1 MTQGYYAGITGIQ
14 THQYGLDVIADNLA
28 NSNTTAFKRTS
39 TEFADLFSKVINS
52 NTTTPTSDDIGHGVK
67 LQATSFQFQ
76 QGALMPSDRFND
88 LALEGNGWFGVMT
101 TNDKYYY
108 SRDGSFSFD
117 TYEQSAGD
125 VNSSVAR
132 LVTADGMFVRGTM
145 LSNFAY
151 NGAFD
156 YGDTD
161 SNATPG
167 AYVISEPTNEA
178 ELTAPGEQGLLQ
190 FPTRLAYP
198 VVPTTETSF
207 FGNLGRDNEKRTISA
222 NVVSGNNDINRLKLT
237 FQQHIETTTQIINGN
252 PTEVSLPW
260 DGNTWDVDAKVTS
273 NDGSIVYDSKSGQA
287 IFSESGALASFDI
300 TSMNNDGSPVSVD
313 LGTGF
318 SGVISID
325 GVGTSGSSRSDGVSG
340 GTLTKYG
347 INQNGVI
354 IADISN
360 GRQSAIGRITVYHFQ
375 NDQGLNREGGTYF
388 QESSDSGEPLFW
400 TDANGKAVSGAIVRS
415 GNLEASNVRVDVGL
429 TDMIIMQ
436 RAYQAN
442 SKTITTVDE
451 MIQKALSM
459 RR

>member
-1 MTQGYYAGITGIQ
+1 MTQGYYAGIMGIQ
-14 THQYGLDVIADNLA
+14 THQYGLDVISDNLA
-28 NSNTTAFKRTS
+28 NSGTTAYKSTT
-39 TEFADLFSKVINS
+39 TEFADLFSKVING
-52 NTTTPTSDDIGHGVK
+52 NTTTPTSDEIGYGVK
-67 LQATSFQFQ
+67 LQATSFQFA
-76 QGALMPSDRFND
+76 QGALMPSDRYND

-117 TYEQSAGD
+117 TYQKNEGD
-125 VNSSVAR
+125 VNSSAAR

-156 YGDTD
+156 YGDTN
-161 SNATPG
+161 SNGTPG
-167 AYVISEPTNEA
+167 AYVISSPTSEA
-178 ELTAPGEQGLLQ
+178 ELTTPGEQGILE

-207 FGNLGRDNEKRTISA
+207 FGNLGVENSSRTISA
-222 NVVSGNNDINRLKLT
+222 DVVSAANEVNRLKLT
-237 FQQHIETTTQIINGN
+237 FSMSPTQPAEG
-252 PTEVSLPW
+252 VV
-260 DGNTWDVDAKVTS
+260 WDVVATVTS
-273 NDGSIVYDSKSGQA
+273 NDGSVIYDTKNGQA
-287 IFSESGALASFDI
+287 IFGESGALSSFDI
-300 TSMNNDGSPVSVD
+300 TSMNNDGTEVSVD
-313 LGTGF
+313 LGAGY

-325 GVGTSGSSRSDGVSG
+325 GVGTSGSSRSNGVSG

-354 IADISN
+354 VADFSN
-360 GRQSAIGRITVYHFQ
+360 GRQSAIGRVAVFHFQ

-388 QESSDSGEPLFW
+388 QESSDSGKPIFW
-400 TDANGKAVSGAIVRS
+400 TDENGNAVNGAIVRS

-459 RR
+459 HR

>member
-1 MTQGYYAGITGIQ
+1 
-14 THQYGLDVIADNLA
+14 
-28 NSNTTAFKRTS
+28 
-39 TEFADLFSKVINS
+39 
-52 NTTTPTSDDIGHGVK
+52 
-67 LQATSFQFQ
+67 
-76 QGALMPSDRFND
+76 
-88 LALEGNGWFGVMT
+88 MT
-101 TNDKYYY
+101 TNDKYCY

-117 TYEQSAGD
+117 TYQKNEGD
-125 VNSSVAR
+125 VNSSAAR

-151 NGAFD
+151 NSAFD
-156 YGDTD
+156 YGDTA

-167 AYVISEPTNEA
+167 AYVISNPTSEA
-178 ELTAPGEQGLLQ
+178 ELSTAGEQGILE
-190 FPTRLAYP
+190 FPTRIAYP

-207 FGNLGRDNEKRTISA
+207 FGNLGVENTSRTISA
-222 NVVSGNNDINRLKLT
+222 DVVSAANEVNRLKLS
-237 FQQHIETTTQIINGN
+237 FSMSATQPSEG
-252 PTEVSLPW
+252 VA
-260 DGNTWDVDAKVTS
+260 WDVVATVTS
-273 NDGSIVYDSKSGQA
+273 NDGSITYDTKNGQA
-287 IFSESGALASFDI
+287 IFGQSGALSSFDI
-300 TSMNNDGSPVSVD
+300 TSMNNDGTEVSVD
-313 LGTGF
+313 LGTGY

-347 INQNGVI
+347 INLNGVI
-354 IADISN
+354 VADFSN
-360 GRQSAIGRITVYHFQ
+360 GRQSAIGRVAVFHFQ

-388 QESSDSGEPLFW
+388 QESSDSGEPIFW
-400 TDANGKAVSGAIVRS
+400 TDENGNAINGALVRS

-459 RR
+459 HR

>member
-14 THQYGLDVIADNLA
+14 THQYGLDVISDNLA
-28 NSNTTAFKRTS
+28 NSSTTAYKSTS
-39 TEFADLFSKVINS
+39 TEFADLFSKVIGS
-52 NTTTPTSDDIGHGVK
+52 NTPTYNDIGHGVK

-76 QGALMPSDRFND
+76 QGALMPSDRYTD

-117 TYEQSAGD
+117 TYEQNAGD
-125 VNSSVAR
+125 VNSSAAR

-151 NGAFD
+151 NGTFD
-156 YGDTD
+156 YGDTN

-167 AYVISEPTNEA
+167 AYVINEPTNEA
-178 ELTAPGEQGLLQ
+178 ELTTPGEQGILE

-207 FGNLGRDNEKRTISA
+207 FGNLGVENGSRTISA
-222 NVVSGNNDINRLKLT
+222 NVVSAANEINRLKLT
-237 FQQHIETTTQIINGN
+237 FTMSSTQPATG
-252 PTEVSLPW
+252 VA
-260 DGNTWDVDAKVTS
+260 WDVVATVTS
-273 NDGSIVYDSKSGQA
+273 NDGSVVHDTKNGQA
-287 IFSESGALASFDI
+287 IFGESGALSSFDI
-300 TSMNNDGSPVSVD
+300 TSMDNDGTTVSVD
-313 LGTGF
+313 LGTGY

-325 GVGTSGSSRSDGVSG
+325 GVGTSGSSRSNGVSG

-354 IADISN
+354 VADFSN
-360 GRQSAIGRITVYHFQ
+360 GRQSAIGRIAVYHFQ

-388 QESSDSGEPLFW
+388 QESSDSGKPLFW
-400 TDANGKAVSGAIVRS
+400 TDENGNPVSGAIVRS

-459 RR
+459 HR

>member
-28 NSNTTAFKRTS
+28 NSSTTAYKSTT

-52 NTTTPTSDDIGHGVK
+52 NSSTPTSDDIGYGVK

-76 QGALMPSDRFND
+76 QGALMPSDRYTD

-117 TYEQSAGD
+117 TYEQTAGD

-132 LVTADGMFVRGTM
+132 LVTGDGMFVRGTM

-151 NGAFD
+151 DGAFD

-161 SNATPG
+161 SNGTPG
-167 AYVISEPTNEA
+167 GYVINKPTSEA
-178 ELTAPGEQGLLQ
+178 ELTSPGEQGLLE

-207 FGNLGRDNEKRTISA
+207 FGNLGVENASRTISA
-222 NVVSGNNDINRLKLT
+222 DVVSAANEVNRLKLS
-237 FQQHIETTTQIINGN
+237 FSMSATQPSEG
-252 PTEVSLPW
+252 VA
-260 DGNTWDVDAKVTS
+260 WDVVATVTS
-273 NDGSIVYDSKSGQA
+273 NDGSVVYDTKNGQA
-287 IFSESGALASFDI
+287 IFGQSGALSSFDI
-300 TSMNNDGSPVSVD
+300 TSMNNDGTEVSVD
-313 LGTGF
+313 LGTGY
-318 SGVISID
+318 SGVVSID
-325 GVGTSGSSRSDGVSG
+325 GVGTSGSSRSNGVSG

-354 IADISN
+354 VADFSN
-360 GRQSAIGRITVYHFQ
+360 GRQSAIGRIAVYHFQ

-388 QESSDSGEPLFW
+388 QESSDSGKPSFW
-400 TDANGKAVSGAIVRS
+400 TDGNGNAVTGAIVRS
-415 GNLEASNVRVDVGL
+415 GNLEASNVRMDVGL